1 MVFCVLQEEII
12 NDFIIPSK
20 DKETARRHRGRHLEI
35 EYHMDRIKYTIRDLG
50 VGFGA
55 FAKLDNPFV
64 CDIFYE
70 LIVARS

>member
-1 MVFCVLQEEII
+1 MKAVCKFGVCCSQEEII

-35 EYHMDRIKYTIRDLG
+35 EYHLDRIKYTIRDLG

-55 FAKLDNPFV
+55 FAKLDNPLV
-64 CDIFYE
+64 SDIF
-70 LIVARS
+70 